1 MQNVDITDYKSV
13 VKFIK
18 SQMKSGVSFENTMKL
33 LGYVHKEY
41 NPPNVD
47 TCVKQKKDNYT
58 IKLENRVRKLENRI
72 TSLEK
77 RK

>member
-1 MQNVDITDYKSV
+1 
-13 VKFIK
+13 
-18 SQMKSGVSFENTMKL
+18 MKGGVSFENTMKL

-47 TCVKQKKDNYT
+47 TCVKQRKDNLL
-58 IKLENRVRKLENRI
+58 KLKNRLKKIENRI